1 MTIIERAKDFIYVCD
16 YNGYANG
23 KTYFI
28 TKVKKEY
35 VANQAY
41 AKVQIRARTLK
52 ELAAKLQEVTP
63 WVIHIF
69 L

>member
-1 MTIIERAKDFIYVCD
+1 MAIIERAKDFLYVCD

-23 KTYFI
+23 KMYHI

-41 AKVQIRARTLK
+41 AKVQVRARTLK
-52 ELAAKLQEVTP
+52 QLAVKLEEVT
-63 WVIHIF
+63 V
-69 L
+69 

>member
-1 MTIIERAKDFIYVCD
+1 MTIIERANDFLYVCD

-23 KTYFI
+23 KKYYI

-41 AKVQIRARTLK
+41 AKVQVTARTLK
-52 ELAAKLQEVTP
+52 ELATKLEEVTT
-63 WVIHIF
+63 
-69 L
+69 